1 MWRLLPRPLATH
13 GAARTASLT
22 AVSAYASRTACRA
35 SAKDA
40 PGSAARHGPSCT
52 PHLAALTPAAALAP
66 VHSTVRAT
74 MPTEHAAAARVAA
87 RAAARPRRH
96 HELPNHLQALHS
108 VGRRQE

>member
-1 MWRLLPRPLATH
+1 MRWLLSRPLTALC
-13 GAARTASLT
+13 AAGTASLT
-22 AVSAYASRTACRA
+22 TISAYASCTACRA

-40 PGSAARHGPSCT
+40 SRGAARHGPSR
-52 PHLAALTPAAALAP
+52 PSDLAALTPAAALAP

-108 VGRRQE
+108 VRRRQE